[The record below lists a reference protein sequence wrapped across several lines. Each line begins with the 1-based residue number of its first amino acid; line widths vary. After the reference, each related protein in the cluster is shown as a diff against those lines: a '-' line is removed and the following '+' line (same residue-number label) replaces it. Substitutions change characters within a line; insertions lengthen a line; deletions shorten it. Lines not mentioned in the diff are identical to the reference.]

1 MIYVKPNIAAIITQV
16 LADSG
21 QGDASIIIEMVNQIL
36 NNEDAA
42 NTINS
47 LLKGFL
53 KFELEPATINLVLS
67 WVKDG
72 VPLNIKSE
80 DGHTYLYLDKETIAI
95 LAKEFPQLNTL
106 LIESNPMEMGSML
119 ASILQNFTNLFKSGV
134 IQEFN
139 VGLDLVKQ

>member
-1 MIYVKPNIAAIITQV
+1 M
-16 LADSG
+16 
-21 QGDASIIIEMVNQIL
+21 
-36 NNEDAA
+36 
-42 NTINS
+42 
-47 LLKGFL
+47 
-53 KFELEPATINLVLS
+53 S

-95 LAKEFPQLNTL
+95 LAKEFPKLNTL